1 MILLL
6 VFILGLFLI
15 FIAMQ
20 LIFRLFIYL
29 LKTLP
34 YFFMGKNAGFKY
46 PWVAFVPAGRQ
57 YIAMTIP
64 HCQYNLG
71 LFKTDNRKMVYWI
84 WLGFE
89 AVFTILY
96 TIATF
101 AFYYVEIY
109 YAGTPGYSDYY
120 TSYGASSSGLTSEF
134 STVTL
139 ITQIILYAIL
149 FLRWAIRGVIQWR
162 MYYDLLNA
170 YEMNTHAKWA
180 PAVNIICPLVML
192 VFAYIIMSRSPEYG
206 SDGYYPLEDE
216 EEECYEEDE
225 YDTY

>member
-20 LIFRLFIYL
+20 LIFRLFTYL

-84 WLGFE
+84 WKVLKQYLPFYTQSPLSLSIMWKYTMPE
-89 AVFTILY
+89 PPVIPTITRPMVLQ
-96 TIATF
+96 AR
-101 AFYYVEIY
+101 V
-109 YAGTPGYSDYY
+109 
-120 TSYGASSSGLTSEF
+120 
-134 STVTL
+134 
-139 ITQIILYAIL
+139 
-149 FLRWAIRGVIQWR
+149 
-162 MYYDLLNA
+162 
-170 YEMNTHAKWA
+170 
-180 PAVNIICPLVML
+180 
-192 VFAYIIMSRSPEYG
+192 
-206 SDGYYPLEDE
+206 
-216 EEECYEEDE
+216 
-225 YDTY
+225 